1 MKPKTLT
8 MRLCSL
14 FVAIIM
20 MCSPPIAA
28 KATLKANAYILQS
41 DIAGHEVTTD
51 TTASSA
57 AYSLEGEKVADR
69 LYGPPTVSSCRS
81 VRDKRK

>member
-14 FVAIIM
+14 FVAIIIM

-28 KATLKANAYILQS
+28 KATLKANAYILR
-41 DIAGHEVTTD
+41 AGHEMTTD

-57 AYSLEGEKVADR
+57 VYSLEGEKVADR
-69 LYGPPTVSSCRS
+69 LYGATHSQLLPERT
-81 VRDKRK
+81 